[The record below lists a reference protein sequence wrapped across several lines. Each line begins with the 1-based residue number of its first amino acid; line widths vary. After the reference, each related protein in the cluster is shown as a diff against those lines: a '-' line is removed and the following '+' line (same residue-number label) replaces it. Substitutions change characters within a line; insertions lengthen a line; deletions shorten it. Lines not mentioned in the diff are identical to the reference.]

1 MAGGSALPERDL
13 AVLRSFAR
21 RIDPSD
27 AGAHNNLG
35 VLYYQKGL
43 IAEAI
48 AEFSRALELDN
59 KMQVAQANL
68 EIAYR
73 NTGYYDRRVA
83 ELSERLRRSPDE
95 KDARWEL
102 GRTYASL
109 GHHED
114 AIREFEA
121 LLARS
126 PDDVP
131 TLIQLGLALKASGRL
146 EEASDKFGRARD
158 LDPESS
164 LALFYYGEAL
174 YNRGLP
180 DQARSILQEAV
191 GLNPDNADAHYL
203 LAFLYGDLGQHEA
216 ARAATKRAIAL
227 NPTFARA
234 QTNLSLRRRT
244 GAQRIVAEPVLELR
258 RPSLSDASTLAH
270 YNLGLAFRQK
280 GYYVEALREYRLAL
294 ESGED
299 RRLTLQAMG
308 EVHLLRRDLGAAL
321 ELYDEL
327 VKEFPDSPKLFN
339 ERGVCL
345 HQAGRRPE
353 AESSYRKAVELD
365 KNYALAWN
373 NLGVLQGH
381 GDAGDDAMEAFHQA
395 LRCRRD
401 LVTANLNLGLLL
413 LQRRRLQLAL
423 EAYRQVLADFPR
435 NAVAWNGVG
444 LVLTELK
451 RFADARNA
459 FVRAVES
466 DPENASAHYNL
477 SFTLSQL
484 GDFDGALRATKR
496 ALELEPF
503 YVPQKY
509 ALAID
514 LQYEDPTIAIVPEIS
529 ADVAVEEVGED
540 FSFDQRLLDQVFRDL
555 APPVP
560 VQPVAAAGEDLLSFA
575 RECIN
580 KGLLDR
586 ASAELDRA
594 IARGAPKASAA
605 VLSGHIFARRGLHG
619 EALERYREARMELG
633 ADGDAALGEIK
644 ALLALGRDREAG
656 PLAEELVKKRQDN
669 VDVLVAVAR
678 TRLSNGNPVGA
689 LDLVKEAQVRAPGRP
704 DLLQLQARIAV
715 RLGEV
720 DSAIEAY
727 HGALELDHSLAQVW
741 CELGALEEKREK
753 WPAARAAY
761 ERALDLLPTF
771 VEAAL
776 ALADLLRRTEQLSAS
791 LEVLVSLLIH
801 DPLELDALQ
810 LLGRTLLDDGRPE
823 RALEAF
829 GRILRYDPAHTGA
842 MYYAGVAL
850 TRMRRYHQ
858 AVQLWERV
866 VQADPSSSFAQ
877 LARNETRS
885 ARDLQH
891 ILLPGRPS
899 GDRRTA

>member
-1 MAGGSALPERDL
+1 MAGGPILSERDL

-21 RIDPSD
+21 RIDSSD

-43 IAEAI
+43 VAEAI
-48 AEFSRALELDN
+48 AEFSRALELDP

-83 ELSERLRRSPDE
+83 ELHERLRKNPDDRE
-95 KDARWEL
+95 SRWEL
-102 GRTYASL
+102 ARTYASL
-109 GHHED
+109 GHHDE
-114 AIREFEA
+114 AIREFET
-121 LLARS
+121 LLTRES
-126 PDDVP
+126 GDVA

-146 EEASDKFGRARD
+146 EEASERFGQARD

-174 YNRGLP
+174 YNRGLN
-180 DQARSILQEAV
+180 DQARSVLQEAV

-234 QTNLSLRRRT
+234 HTNLSLRRRT
-244 GAQRIVAEPVLELR
+244 GASRVVPDGSTELR
-258 RPSLSDASTLAH
+258 RPSLAVGPTLAH
-270 YNLGLAFRQK
+270 HNLGLAFRQK

-299 RRLTLQAMG
+299 RRLTLQAMA

-321 ELYDEL
+321 ELYDSL
-327 VKEFPDSPKLFN
+327 VVEFADSPKLQN

-345 HQAGRRPE
+345 HQAGRRDE
-353 AESSYRKAVELD
+353 AADAYRKAIALD

-373 NLGVLQGH
+373 NLGVLQSH
-381 GDAGDDAMEAFHQA
+381 LATSDEALEAFHQS
-395 LRCRRD
+395 LRSKRD
-401 LVTANLNLGLLL
+401 LVTAHLNLGLLL
-413 LQRRRLQLAL
+413 LQRRRLQLSL
-423 EAYRQVLADFPR
+423 EAYRQVLVDLPR
-435 NAVAWNGVG
+435 NAVAWNGIG

-451 RFADARNA
+451 RFSDARNA
-459 FVRAVES
+459 FARAVES
-466 DPENASAHYNL
+466 DPDNASAHYNL

-484 GDFDGALRATKR
+484 GEFDGALRETKR

-509 ALAID
+509 SLTID

-529 ADVAVEEVGED
+529 ADIETGDIGAD
-540 FSFDQRLLDQVFRDL
+540 FTFDQRLLDQVFRDL
-555 APPVP
+555 APPVETAP
-560 VQPVAAAGEDLLSFA
+560 AAPPGEDHLAFA
-575 RECIN
+575 RECIS
-580 KGLLDR
+580 KGLLER
-586 ASAELDRA
+586 AAAELDRA
-594 IARGAPKASAA
+594 LGRGAPRPAA
-605 VLSGHIFARRGLHG
+605 AILAGHIYARRGLHG
-619 EALERYREARMELG
+619 EALERYREARLELVT
-633 ADGDAALGEIK
+633 DDDAVLGEIK
-644 ALLALGRDREAG
+644 ALLALDRAKEAG
-656 PLAEELVKKRQDN
+656 ALAEDIVARRRDSVEI
-669 VDVLVAVAR
+669 LVAAAR
-678 TRLSNGNPVGA
+678 TRLANGDPVGA
-689 LDLVKEAQVRAPGRP
+689 LDLVKEAQVRAPGRR

-715 RLGEV
+715 RLGEIPA
-720 DSAIEAY
+720 AIEAY
-727 HGALELDHSLAQVW
+727 QGALQLDGSLAQVW
-741 CELGALEEKREK
+741 CELGALEEQREN
-753 WPAARAAY
+753 WTAARTSY

-776 ALADLLRRTEQLSAS
+776 ALADLLRRTDSAGAA
-791 LEVLVSLLIH
+791 LEVLVNLLIN
-801 DPLELDALQ
+801 DPFELDALQ
-810 LLGRTLLDDGRPE
+810 LLGRTLIDDGRPE
-823 RALEAF
+823 RALESF
-829 GRILRYDPAHTGA
+829 GRILKFDPDHTGA
-842 MYYAGVAL
+842 LYYAGVAL

-866 VQADPSSSFAQ
+866 VQSDPASSFAQ
-877 LARNETRS
+877 LARNESRS

-891 ILLPGRPS
+891 ILVS
-899 GDRRTA
+899 KAS

>member
-1 MAGGSALPERDL
+1 MAGGPVLSERDL

-21 RIDPSD
+21 RIDSSD

-43 IAEAI
+43 VAEAI
-48 AEFSRALELDN
+48 AEFSRALELDP

-83 ELSERLRRSPDE
+83 ELHERLRRAPDDRE
-95 KDARWEL
+95 SRWEL

-109 GHHED
+109 GHHDE
-114 AIREFEA
+114 AIREFEV
-121 LLARS
+121 LLARES
-126 PDDVP
+126 GHVP

-146 EEASDKFGRARD
+146 EEASERFGRARD

-174 YNRGLP
+174 YNRGLN
-180 DQARSILQEAV
+180 DQARGILQEAV

-234 QTNLSLRRRT
+234 HTNLSLRRRT
-244 GAQRIVAEPVLELR
+244 GANRVIPEGSVELLR
-258 RPSLSDASTLAH
+258 RPSLAVGPTLAH

-299 RRLTLQAMG
+299 RRLTLQAMA

-321 ELYDEL
+321 ELYDSL
-327 VKEFPDSPKLFN
+327 VIEFPDSPKLQN

-345 HQAGRRPE
+345 HQAGRRDE
-353 AESSYRKAVELD
+353 AAAAYRQAIALD

-373 NLGVLQGH
+373 NLGVLQSH
-381 GDAGDDAMEAFHQA
+381 LAGSDESLEAFHQS
-395 LRCRRD
+395 LRCKRD

-423 EAYRQVLADFPR
+423 EAYRQVLADLPK
-435 NAVAWNGVG
+435 NAVAWNGIG

-459 FVRAVES
+459 FARAVES
-466 DPENASAHYNL
+466 DPDNASAHYNL

-484 GDFDGALRATKR
+484 GEFDGALRETKR
-496 ALELEPF
+496 ALELEAF

-509 ALAID
+509 SLAID
-514 LQYEDPTIAIVPEIS
+514 LQYEDPNIAIVPEIS
-529 ADVAVEEVGED
+529 ADIATED
-540 FSFDQRLLDQVFRDL
+540 IGSDFTFDQRLLDQVFRDL
-555 APPVP
+555 APPVVAP
-560 VQPVAAAGEDLLSFA
+560 AAAAPPGEDHLALA

-580 KGLLDR
+580 KGLLER
-586 ASAELDRA
+586 AAAELDRA
-594 IARGAPKASAA
+594 IGRGAPRAAAS
-605 VLSGHIFARRGLHG
+605 VLAGHIFAKRGLHG
-619 EALERYREARMELG
+619 EALERYREARLELG
-633 ADGDAALGEIK
+633 TDDDALLGEIK
-644 ALLALGRDREAG
+644 ALLALDRSNEAG
-656 PLAEELVKKRQDN
+656 NLAEEIVARRQDN
-669 VDVLVAVAR
+669 VEILVAAAR
-678 TRLSNGNPVGA
+678 TRLANGNPVGA

-704 DLLQLQARIAV
+704 DLLQLQARVAV
-715 RLGEV
+715 RLGEI
-720 DSAIEAY
+720 STAIEAY
-727 HGALELDHSLAQVW
+727 QGALQLDSSLAQVW
-741 CELGALEEKREK
+741 CELGALEERREN
-753 WPAARAAY
+753 WTGARASY
-761 ERALDLLPTF
+761 EQALDLLPTF
-771 VEAAL
+771 VEAGL
-776 ALADLLRRTEQLSAS
+776 SLADLLRRTDSPAAA
-791 LEVLVSLLIH
+791 LEVLVNLLIN
-801 DPLELDALQ
+801 DPFDLDALQ
-810 LLGRTLLDDGRPE
+810 LLGRTLIDDGRPE
-823 RALEAF
+823 RALESF
-829 GRILRYDPAHTGA
+829 GRILKFDPDHTGA
-842 MYYAGVAL
+842 LYYAGVAL

-866 VQADPSSSFAQ
+866 VQSDPSSSFAQ
-877 LARNETRS
+877 LARNESRS

-891 ILLPGRPS
+891 ILVS
-899 GDRRTA
+899 KAS

>member
-1 MAGGSALPERDL
+1 MAGGPALSERDL

-35 VLYYQKGL
+35 VLYYQKSL

-48 AEFSRALELDN
+48 AEFTRALELDP

-83 ELSERLRRSPDE
+83 ELSERLRRTPDDG
-95 KDARWEL
+95 DAHWEL

-121 LLARS
+121 MLVRN

-131 TLIQLGLALKASGRL
+131 TMIHLGLALKASGRL
-146 EEASDKFGRARD
+146 DEASERFGQAREK
-158 LDPESS
+158 DPESS
-164 LALFYYGEAL
+164 LALFYFGEAL

-180 DQARSILQEAV
+180 DQARAILQECV

-244 GAQRIVAEPVLELR
+244 GATRVIDDQALELR
-258 RPSLSDASTLAH
+258 RPSLSDATTLAH

-299 RRLTLQAMG
+299 RRLTLQAMA
-308 EVHLLRRDLGAAL
+308 EVQLLRRELGAAL
-321 ELYDEL
+321 ELYESL
-327 VKEFPDSPKLFN
+327 VVEFPDSPKLFN

-345 HQAGRRPE
+345 HQAGRRKE
-353 AESSYRKAVELD
+353 ANESYRKAVELD

-373 NLGVLQGH
+373 NLGVLQSH
-381 GDAGDDAMEAFHQA
+381 GDSGEDALEAFHQA
-395 LRCRRD
+395 LRCKRD
-401 LVTANLNLGLLL
+401 LVTAHLNLGLLL
-413 LQRRRLQLAL
+413 LQRRRLQLSL
-423 EAYRQVLADFPR
+423 EAYRQVLGDHPA
-435 NAVAWNGVG
+435 NAIAWNGVG

-451 RFADARNA
+451 RYPDARNA
-459 FVRAVES
+459 FVRAVEG

-477 SFTLSQL
+477 SFTLSQV
-484 GDFDGALRATKR
+484 GDFDGALKETKR

-509 ALAID
+509 ALTID

-540 FSFDQRLLDQVFRDL
+540 FAFDQRLLDQVFRDL

-560 VQPVAAAGEDLLSFA
+560 AEPTAAAGEDLLAFA

-594 IARGAPKASAA
+594 LARGAPYPAA
-605 VLSGHIFARRGLHG
+605 AILAGHIFARRGLHG
-619 EALERYREARMELG
+619 EALERYREARVELG
-633 ADGDAALGEIK
+633 TDDDATLGEVK
-644 ALLALGRDREAG
+644 ALLALGRAREAG
-656 PLAEELVKKRQDN
+656 PLAEELVKRRADR
-669 VDVLVAVAR
+669 VEVLVAVSK
-678 TRLSNGNPVGA
+678 TRLANGNPVGA
-689 LDLVKEAQVRAPGRP
+689 LDLVKEAQIRAPGRP

-715 RLGEV
+715 RLGELSV
-720 DSAIEAY
+720 AIAAY
-727 HGALELDHSLAQVW
+727 HSALELDNSLAQVW
-741 CELGALEEKREK
+741 CELGELEEKREK
-753 WPAARAAY
+753 WDAARAAY

-776 ALADLLRRTEQLSAS
+776 ALADLQRRTEALPAAI
-791 LEVLVSLLIH
+791 EVLVALLYS

-829 GRILRYDPAHTGA
+829 GRILKYDPNHTGA

-850 TRMRRYHQ
+850 TRMRRYNQ

-866 VQADPSSSFAQ
+866 VQADPTSSFAQ

-891 ILLPGRPS
+891 ILSRAS
-899 GDRRTA
+899 